1 MDIDPPQP
9 PYLPTS
15 VALIGSRPTVDVDVP
30 ILAMLLLLY
39 LGGAIGNAS
48 IFLRNRKRGHF
59 FPMSMAMFGFCM
71 SRIATC
77 SVRIAWA
84 AHPTNAN
91 LAIAATIFAA
101 VGILI
106 VFVIVLLLAQR
117 ILRATHPKLG
127 WSRTLSGSLK
137 ATYFGL
143 FIAIVLVIAF
153 TILNYFTLDSN
164 LRNIAMWIQRAGI
177 LYMLGFNLIG
187 PVLVLLSLILPCP
200 TEFTTPDN
208 FGVKSSML
216 SKYAFAWYTG
226 CSSHAS
232 IRCSGYRIN
241 PTVQETI
248 RERQPLKPQRLR
260 LRNTSPN
267 KLRHLPRRLL
277 AHALLAIIIKAMLA
291 MTGVAIYQNIMS
303 LWLLTIGIG
312 SKFMPKYPVKNVKGR
327 KNVDTIVS
335 CRTLSFCLA
344 VMRLNIRDVR
354 ALRSVMTI
362 VSARIDRSAHCVHI
376 TQRSHDC
383 TDRYNELAESIAE
396 VLANRQGDVDDCVDH
411 CLDKNNETCSTE
423 TECFLGWITE
433 TACLCFSPKLHELL
447 QRHYNEAMIFVP
459 VHFRRRGNPA
469 ASGPSRLPKL
479 ASITIERRSWYLCL
493 RARLGTN
500 NSLAR
505 FRSHMQLLLRP
516 RLSWYERL
524 MDFLSTVDWTER
536 IGPVATSEPLGTRT
550 VCRADF
556 QPIV

>member
-1 MDIDPPQP
+1 
-9 PYLPTS
+9 
-15 VALIGSRPTVDVDVP
+15 
-30 ILAMLLLLY
+30 
-39 LGGAIGNAS
+39 
-48 IFLRNRKRGHF
+48 
-59 FPMSMAMFGFCM
+59 MSMAMFGFCM

-84 AHPTNAN
+84 AHPTNVN

-164 LRNIAMWIQRAGI
+164 LRNIAIWIQRAGI

-267 KLRHLPRRLL
+267 KLRQQLSVGVRSLLRLHSLPRRLL

-291 MTGVAIYQNIMS
+291 MTGVAIYQNITS

-344 VMRLNIRDVR
+344 VMRLNIRDSSV
-354 ALRSVMTI
+354 LRSVMTI

-376 TQRSHDC
+376 TQRSHDG
-383 TDRYNELAESIAE
+383 TNRYNEVPEA
-396 VLANRQGDVDDCVDH
+396 RQ
-411 CLDKNNETCSTE
+411 L
-423 TECFLGWITE
+423 
-433 TACLCFSPKLHELL
+433 
-447 QRHYNEAMIFVP
+447 
-459 VHFRRRGNPA
+459 
-469 ASGPSRLPKL
+469 
-479 ASITIERRSWYLCL
+479 
-493 RARLGTN
+493 
-500 NSLAR
+500 
-505 FRSHMQLLLRP
+505 
-516 RLSWYERL
+516 
-524 MDFLSTVDWTER
+524 
-536 IGPVATSEPLGTRT
+536 
-550 VCRADF
+550 
-556 QPIV
+556 